1 MTPAKLV
8 LLRLVLLTLGRFT
21 WGSKC
26 IRFLLM
32 NVVRRGGKMTYVAHA
47 DFLDLRRLHPQ
58 GLAEP
63 MSDPKYTPEPVHT
76 GARNA
81 E

>member
-8 LLRLVLLTLGRFT
+8 LLRLALLTFGRFT
-21 WGSKC
+21 WGSKL

-32 NVVRRGGKMTYVAHA
+32 AVVRRGGKMTYVAHA

-63 MSDPKYTPEPVHT
+63 LCASSDFPGPVRT